1 MISFKSTGSTYESAD
16 VWGFPG
22 AIWGMRAAH
31 ESWDKSDSYW
41 YDNSGEYVVG
51 PKDLALMKNLAMAGD
66 DHGKFLRCIHV
77 QTYITAPIRWW
88 VEMDTYKVG
97 TVRLSTSLM
106 HKVLNSE
113 GPAFNTSDFSTD
125 HIISRLAWDLFED
138 DIDKLNR
145 ICQNYRE
152 EYEAEVREG
161 IDHSKS
167 KQRWYEIQE
176 LVPRCYNYGSLL
188 DLNYAT
194 LRKIAH
200 SDRKN
205 HKQDEWRVGFFDWM
219 KTLPYADELIF
230 S

>member
-1 MISFKSTGSTYESAD
+1 MITFDSMESTYETAD
-16 VWGFPG
+16 VCGFPG
-22 AIWGMRAAH
+22 AIYGMRAAH
-31 ESWDKSDSYW
+31 ESWDKSDSY
-41 YDNSGEYVVG
+41 YEDCSGKYVVG
-51 PKDLALMKNLAMAGD
+51 PKDLDLMKNLAMAGD

-106 HKVLNSE
+106 HKVMGKGFHL
-113 GPAFNTSDFSTD
+113 GDFSID
-125 HIISRLAWDLFED
+125 HIHSDASSRHLLDTIEV
-138 DIDKLNR
+138 LNNL
-145 ICQNYRE
+145 CNQYAACKDQNRKK
-152 EYEAEVREG
+152 A
-161 IDHSKS
+161 I
-167 KQRWYEIQE
+167 WYEIQE
-176 LVPRCYNYGSLL
+176 LVPRSYNYGSVL

-205 HKQDEWRVGFFDWM
+205 HKQDEWRIGFFDWM
-219 KTLPYADELIF
+219 RTLPYADELIF

>member
-1 MISFKSTGSTYESAD
+1 MIMFKSMGSTHESAD

-22 AIWGMRAAH
+22 AIYGMRAAH
-31 ESWDKSDSYW
+31 ESWDKSDSYY

-51 PKDLALMKNLAMAGD
+51 PKDLELMKKLAMAGD

-106 HKVLNSE
+106 HKVM
-113 GPAFNTSDFSTD
+113 GKGFDTTDFSSD
-125 HIISRLAWDLFED
+125 HIHSYDAAQHLLDTI
-138 DIDKLNR
+138 DILNTLCR
-145 ICQNYRE
+145 TYVDE
-152 EYEAEVREG
+152 TDAER
-161 IDHSKS
+161 K
-167 KQRWYEIQE
+167 KTLWYEIQE

>member
-1 MISFKSTGSTYESAD
+1 MIKFESMESAYESAD

-31 ESWDKSDSYW
+31 ESWDKSDSYDS
-41 YDNSGEYVVG
+41 YYHDCSGEYVVG
-51 PKDLALMKNLAMAGD
+51 PKDLALMKKLAMAGD

-77 QTYITAPIRWW
+77 QTYVTAPIRWW

-106 HKVLNSE
+106 HKIM
-113 GPAFNTSDFSTD
+113 GKGFDIKDFSTD
-125 HIISRLAWDLFED
+125 HVHS
-138 DIDKLNR
+138 
-145 ICQNYRE
+145 
-152 EYEAEVREG
+152 YEANQQLLDTIEVLNDLCKMYAEYKDPDRKKE
-161 IDHSKS
+161 I
-167 KQRWYEIQE
+167 WYEIQE

>member
-1 MISFKSTGSTYESAD
+1 MIKFDSMESTYETAD

-22 AIWGMRAAH
+22 AIYGMRAAH
-31 ESWDKSDSYW
+31 ESWDKSDSYFK
-41 YDNSGEYVVG
+41 DSSGEYVVG
-51 PKDLALMKNLAMAGD
+51 PKDLDLMKKLAMAGD

-106 HKVLNSE
+106 HKVMSKGFHL
-113 GPAFNTSDFSTD
+113 TDFSTD
-125 HIISRLAWDLFED
+125 HIHS
-138 DIDKLNR
+138 
-145 ICQNYRE
+145 
-152 EYEAEVREG
+152 YEASQHLLDTIE
-161 IDHSKS
+161 ILNDHCKRYNECENPDM
-167 KQRWYEIQE
+167 KKNIWYEIQE
-176 LVPRCYNYGSLL
+176 LVPRSYNYGSVL

-205 HKQDEWRVGFFDWM
+205 HRQDEWRIGFFNWM